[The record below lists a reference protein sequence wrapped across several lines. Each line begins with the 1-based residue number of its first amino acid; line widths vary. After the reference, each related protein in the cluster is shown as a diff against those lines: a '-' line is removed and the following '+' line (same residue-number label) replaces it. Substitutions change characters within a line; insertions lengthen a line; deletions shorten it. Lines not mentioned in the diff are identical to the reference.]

1 MSDANL
7 FDADAVLGAIE
18 PPVLVLGG
26 ERHTGHVLSWAEMLP
41 FTERLQSLIDAKAAE
56 GEYQRFAVD
65 FLNAMG
71 LPGEQLLTVPIGV
84 AWPAVHHFLSASQAS
99 AVPTRPRMATPSSPP
114 GEGAA

>member
-1 MSDANL
+1 MDINV

-26 ERHTGHVLSWAEMLP
+26 ERYTGHVLSWAEMLP
-41 FTERLQSLIDAKAAE
+41 ITQRLEGLIDVKAGE
-56 GEYQRFAVD
+56 EEYQKFAVD

-71 LPGEQLLTVPIGV
+71 LPGELLLTVPIGV

-99 AVPTRPRMATPSSPP
+99 AAPTHPRMATPTSPP